1 MTYENPDEK
10 EDHENDAKNHSEEGI
25 DLEHEEED
33 FWMVYKNSK
42 GNSGNCVMLPV
53 CCAPYTSRWSAY
65 TINRVSLDDIQPTK
79 VTFAIK
85 QKCRKLRLI

>member
-1 MTYENPDEK
+1 MSVCLQNEIGTK
-10 EDHENDAKNHSEEGI
+10 
-25 DLEHEEED
+25 LEQNKMNQTNAIASTSTLVLV
-33 FWMVYKNSK
+33 FVLNSK
-42 GNSGNCVMLPV
+42 GNSGNRVMLPV

-79 VTFAIK
+79 VSFAFK